1 MNFIVILIDLESK
14 LSKKKKKNLGILKF
28 WCAYPK
34 SLDIIFLIFI
44 RVCCIGYL
52 KMYIIYIYIYI
63 YEQVNE
69 LSQASYTMSRL
80 LIDHIFVFM
89 INSFIK

>member
-14 LSKKKKKNLGILKF
+14 LSKKKKKKKKNLGILKF

-34 SLDIIFLIFI
+34 CLDIIFLIFI

-52 KMYIIYIYIYI
+52 KMYIYIYIYIYI
-63 YEQVNE
+63 YMNK
-69 LSQASYTMSRL
+69 LTS
-80 LIDHIFVFM
+80 
-89 INSFIK
+89 